1 MTQRVKY
8 SLLFCDV
15 GLYVA
20 DDAIDGLVTSQRTFV
35 HVLLFF
41 GLSCKID
48 CEQSSALVWVS
59 VDVEGY
65 TSLCSEEVCFDSMTT
80 DSRHQNT
87 YLQKITLV
95 RI

>member
-35 HVLLFF
+35 HLLLFF
-41 GLSCKID
+41 G
-48 CEQSSALVWVS
+48 
-59 VDVEGY
+59 
-65 TSLCSEEVCFDSMTT
+65 
-80 DSRHQNT
+80 
-87 YLQKITLV
+87 
-95 RI
+95 